1 MEKKI
6 CQHLSEWNFGRYRK
20 AGISVRQAGGLSI
33 IYLKQPGSNSFPMP
47 EDPFQSSP
55 RSNLF
60 DLLLIAGL
68 VVYAVSA
75 IVFFWR
81 QPYLLALLLLPAPLA
96 LAAHLGPSGV
106 VIAAAGAIIG
116 PLTEAA
122 CVAGG
127 LWSYAETGGLLLIP
141 PWLLVIW
148 ACFPTALWLIARG
161 LQEEVAM
168 PGRIGG
174 SVLPFCLAG
183 IVLEIALF
191 LTLSHSLPLILA
203 AFLLLAAAIILAV
216 PRAERGTAL
225 ILMAAGAVLG
235 PVCEALPVA
244 AGAWSYALPDVMGMP
259 FWLPLSY
266 ALFAVLVA
274 YAAKS
279 VADRFEF

>member
-1 MEKKI
+1 LEKKI
-6 CQHLSEWNFGRYRK
+6 CQHLSEWIFGPYRK
-20 AGISVRQAGGLSI
+20 AGITVLQAGGLSI
-33 IYLKQPGSNSFPMP
+33 IYLKHTRSNSFPMP
-47 EDPFQSSP
+47 EDPLLSSP
-55 RSNLF
+55 NLF
-60 DLLLIAGL
+60 DLLLIAAL

-81 QPYLLALLLLPAPLA
+81 QPYLLVLLLLPAPLA
-96 LAAHLGPSGV
+96 LAARLGPSGLA
-106 VIAAAGAIIG
+106 IAAAGALIG

-161 LQEEVAM
+161 FQEEVAM
-168 PGRIGG
+168 PGR
-174 SVLPFCLAG
+174 SLFAFCLAG

-191 LTLSHSLPLILA
+191 LTLSHSLLLILA
-203 AFLLLAAAIILAV
+203 AFLLLTAAIILAV

-244 AGAWSYALPDVMGMP
+244 AGAWSYARPDVMGMP
-259 FWLPLSY
+259 FWLPLAY

-279 VADRFEF
+279 VADLFKF